1 MLRNYRLRDYDFKL
15 ILFILATSAIGV
27 LAIGSAKESL
37 QNKQLAGVILGVV
50 IMTVISLIDY
60 PLDTHVLLA
69 YVRRQPCSFR
79 GCITS
84 AGDDE
89 GGAQRWLEIGGL
101 RFQPSETA
109 KIILILFFAQFIM
122 KHREKL
128 NTFRYHCVLSGTH
141 RHSGRTYFQTA

>member
-60 PLDTHVLLA
+60 HWILKFYWLMYAGNLVLLGA
-69 YVRRQPCSFR
+69 V
-79 GCITS
+79 ILTS
-84 AGDDE
+84 AETMRAVPKD
-89 GGAQRWLEIGGL
+89 GGNSAVYGSSR
-101 RFQPSETA
+101 P
-109 KIILILFFAQFIM
+109 
-122 KHREKL
+122 KL
-128 NTFRYHCVLSGTH
+128 PKLY
-141 RHSGRTYFQTA
+141 